1 MLFRDQPSGA
11 LAISQLTHA
20 WISGQILRAWDEN
33 LPETL
38 LLAAEQHDIGWMDWE
53 TEPTFSAQTGR
64 PHLFR
69 EIGAS
74 THAPMWTRGVER
86 ALGAWGSHVA
96 LLISRHGGV
105 IYRRYTDRHRVSE
118 ADAAAAQNY
127 LKIQSQIETVWSQAL
142 GLEAADLDRE
152 TTLLAFS
159 DTLSLALCGELRT
172 PLDVE
177 APGRDGKALTIR
189 VAERPGRSFDFALSP
204 WPFRVNE
211 LIVEGEAR
219 PLPSAGRFSD
229 ESDMKSWLARPERVT
244 FNARLSP
251 A

>member
-1 MLFRDQPSGA
+1 VLFRDQPSGA

-20 WISGQILRAWDEN
+20 WISGQILRAWDGN
-33 LPETL
+33 LSETL

-53 TEPTFSAQTGR
+53 AEPTFNAETGR

-74 THAPMWTRGVER
+74 AHAPMWTRGVRR
-86 ALGAWGSHVA
+86 AVGAWGTHVA

-127 LKIQSQIETVWSQAL
+127 LNTQAPIETAWSRAL
-142 GLEAADLDRE
+142 GLKAAELE
-152 TTLLAFS
+152 TETALLAFS
-159 DTLSLALCGELRT
+159 DTLSLALCGELKT
-172 PLDVE
+172 PLNLE
-177 APGRDGKALTIR
+177 APDRDGNALTIR
-189 VAERPGRSFDFALSP
+189 VAERPGRSFDFAVSP

-211 LIVEGEAR
+211 LVVEGEAR

-229 ESDMKSWLARPERVT
+229 EGAMKTWLALPERVN
-244 FNARLSP
+244 FSARLSP

>member
-211 LIVEGEAR
+211 LIVAGEAR

-229 ESDMKSWLARPERVT
+229 ESAMKSWLARPERVT

>member
-20 WISGQILRAWDEN
+20 WISGQILRAWDGN
-33 LPETL
+33 TSETL

-53 TEPTFSAQTGR
+53 TEPTFNAQTGR

-74 THAPMWTRGVER
+74 THAPMWTRGVQR
-86 ALGAWGSHVA
+86 ALGAWGTHVA

-105 IYRRYTDRHRVSE
+105 MYRRSTDRHRVSA

-127 LKIQSQIETVWSQAL
+127 LKVQSQIETVWSQAL

-152 TTLLAFS
+152 TTP
-159 DTLSLALCGELRT
+159 LALFGTL
-172 PLDVE
+172 
-177 APGRDGKALTIR
+177 
-189 VAERPGRSFDFALSP
+189 
-204 WPFRVNE
+204 
-211 LIVEGEAR
+211 
-219 PLPSAGRFSD
+219 
-229 ESDMKSWLARPERVT
+229 
-244 FNARLSP
+244 
-251 A
+251 